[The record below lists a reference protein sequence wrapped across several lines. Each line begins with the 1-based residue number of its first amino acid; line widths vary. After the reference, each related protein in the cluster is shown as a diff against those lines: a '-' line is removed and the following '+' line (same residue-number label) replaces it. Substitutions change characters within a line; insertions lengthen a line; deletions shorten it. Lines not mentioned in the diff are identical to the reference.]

1 MEKYCTKCGR
11 VFDDLNYKICPFCG
25 LELATRYGRQ
35 PIPRKLRH
43 EVFKR
48 DGYRCREC
56 GASKE
61 ETSLEIDHIVPV
73 AKGGTNDIDNLQTL
87 CRECNRMK
95 HTDEWVGGETDSSQ
109 IENLIDFKKEE
120 ISNLEQELNSI
131 SSENEVIECKYKIIK
146 LNEEIDKLSVEL
158 EEAKAQEAENLQS
171 HLNGQ
176 EREQLYKSIYVS
188 ITDEKLNDLKEE
200 LKRFNYTTKEQY
212 ANYLFDIS
220 NSEFDKAMNYI
231 DSEKYY
237 DAISILYNLA
247 ENSKS
252 EYIWYLMGKYY
263 HKIPINEIDIYDS
276 LYFFDARFCFKKA
289 IEINPLNIEVKLKLL
304 ELDYEEQ
311 NKYSVLNLC
320 DEILNIDPKWAE
332 AWILKG
338 KIISDEKYYSVDGLK
353 ETIQFF
359 DNALEIE
366 PNNIEP
372 WLCKAKVYN
381 KLFKF
386 SKMLECYDNILSINP
401 KHDET
406 WNNKGKYYGNKLK
419 DYDNALIYFDKA
431 IEINPNVSSYW
442 RNKGLCHEIKKEF
455 NSAINAYNKS
465 LELNP
470 YDDFS
475 KNKLKKLKRFN
486 N

>member
-1 MEKYCTKCGR
+1 MEKYCSSCGA
-11 VFDDLNYKICPFCG
+11 VFEDLKFTICPYCG
-25 LELATRYGRQ
+25 SKLDVRYGRQ

-56 GASKE
+56 GASKD
-61 ETSLEIDHIVPV
+61 ETSLEIDHILPV

-120 ISNLEQELNSI
+120 LSNLKQELNSI

-146 LNEEIDKLSVEL
+146 LNEEIEKLSVEF
-158 EEAKAQEAENLQS
+158 EETKAQEYENLQT
-171 HLNGQ
+171 HLNRQ

-220 NSEFDKAMNYI
+220 NSEFDKAMEYI
-231 DSEKYY
+231 GSEKYY
-237 DAISILYNLA
+237 EAISILYTLS
-247 ENSKS
+247 ESSKS
-252 EYIWYLMGKYY
+252 EYIWFLMGNCYQ
-263 HKIPINEIDIYDS
+263 KISINEMDRYNQLS
-276 LYFFDARFCFKKA
+276 FFDARFCFRNA

-311 NKYSVLNLC
+311 NKYGALNLC
-320 DEILNIDPKWAE
+320 DEILNMDSKCAE

-372 WLCKAKVYN
+372 WLCKSKVYN

-386 SKMLECYDNILSINP
+386 SEMLECYDAILSIDP
-401 KHDET
+401 THDET

-419 DYDNALIYFDKA
+419 DYDSALIYFDKA
-431 IEINPNVSSYW
+431 IEINPDVSSYW

-455 NSAINAYNKS
+455 NSAIDAYAKS
-465 LELNP
+465 LELDQ

-475 KNKLKKLKRFN
+475 KNKLKKLKMFN